1 VGNLAEEQEMMCD
14 QIPAMIQSDRGAS
27 TDDRLNRVVAWIC
40 LALGAGTGLVMGL
53 WSFDGPVRVPEWLGD
68 YGETSR
74 RLARLGHIAF
84 FGIGMLN
91 LFVVAE
97 LRRIHFNRLLRRI
110 ALMAINFGNIFLPLS
125 LFLAAGFHPMKYLMS
140 LPATLILVALVIV
153 AWGVCRDL
161 RFHDRA
167 T

>member
-1 VGNLAEEQEMMCD
+1 MLRD
-14 QIPAMIQSDRGAS
+14 PASVVVQPDCGALV
-27 TDDRLNRVVAWIC
+27 DDRLNRVVAWFC
-40 LALGAGTGLVMGL
+40 LVLGAGTGLVMGI
-53 WSFDGPVRVPEWLGD
+53 WSFDGPVRVPAWLGD

-97 LRRIHFNRLLRRI
+97 LRRIHLSRLLARV
-110 ALMAINFGNIFLPLS
+110 ALMAMNFGNIFLPLS
-125 LFLAAGFHPMKYLMS
+125 LFLAAGFRPLKYFMS
-140 LPATLILVALVIV
+140 VPATLVFVALVIV

-161 RFHDRA
+161 RSHDRA
-167 T
+167 E